1 MFVLD
6 SNDKGA
12 IAEQAVVLAALRLG
26 VPVLRPV
33 AEHGRCDL
41 AFDIGGRLW
50 RVQCK
55 WGRLS
60 RAGDAVI
67 AHPVTSRRTSD
78 GFLKRTYAIDEVD
91 LFAIYCG
98 ELDRAYLLPATEMA
112 DRREVRLRLTATR
125 NGQSA
130 CVNLAANFE
139 FPGAIAQL
147 GERLAGSQKVAGS
160 SPASSIATDCTPTV
174 VGCNPFRDRF
184 GEWIERVGAGE
195 EVIVTRRGKPLLRL
209 LPV

>member
-6 SNDKGA
+6 SNAKGA
-12 IAEQAVVLAALRLG
+12 LAEQAVILAALRLG

-41 AFDIGGRLW
+41 AFDVGGRLW

-60 RAGDAVI
+60 PARDAVS
-67 AHPVTSRRTSD
+67 AQLVTSRRTSQ
-78 GFLKRTYAIDEVD
+78 GFLRRSYAAHEVD

-98 ELDRAYLLPATEMA
+98 ELDRAYLMPASNLE
-112 DRREVRLRLTATR
+112 DRREVRLRLTTPR
-125 NGQSA
+125 NGQLA

-139 FPGAIAQL
+139 FSGAIAQL
-147 GERLAGSQKVAGS
+147 GERVTGSHEVAGS
-160 SPASSIATDCTPTV
+160 SPASSIATDCTPTT

-184 GEWIERVGAGE
+184 GEWIERVAAGE
-195 EVIVTRRGKPLLRL
+195 EVIVTRRGRPLLRL
-209 LPV
+209 LPA